1 MNTEYNEKKYRE
13 EKVVPPGAILKRT
26 RNKMGLSK
34 QDVADRLKLRIS
46 VIEDLE
52 DNSCEDKQI
61 ATFTRGYIRSYSKFL
76 GLDPEDIL
84 SRYTSIAPV
93 DDFEQKMQSFS
104 RKTIHDKDDSRVMG
118 LTWII
123 LAVALSLTS
132 FWWWQNQISPSSRQ
146 AAPENKVTDT
156 EVTNNTDFMD
166 SSTSFEKYDSY
177 IEDDDYI
184 EGNHYVNQVSVD
196 KEAPENVNAV
206 TEINQEAA
214 VEAVDAVT
222 PVIETKDS
230 NAVKATKNSNVVK
243 ETKEGKADTETVIVN
258 NKPAASVAPIES
270 NNSAKKIELSK
281 KVIATAP
288 KEVKPKKKK
297 PAVIPKKSLVLAFAD
312 NCWVEVFDA
321 NGKLLLSGIK
331 TTGDKYKLSGEPPF
345 RVVLGVPSVVHLTY
359 EGKKID
365 LRGHPAGRVARFNL
379 PK

>member
-34 QDVADRLKLRIS
+34 QDVAERLKLRIS

-84 SRYTSIAPV
+84 SRFTSIVPAA
-93 DDFEQKMQSFS
+93 DFEQKMQSFS
-104 RKTIHDKDDSRVMG
+104 RKTIRDKDDSRVMG

-132 FWWWQNQISPSSRQ
+132 FWWWQNQMAPSSRQ
-146 AAPENKVTDT
+146 ATLANQITDT
-156 EVTNNTDFMD
+156 EVTDNPDFMD
-166 SSTSFEKYDSY
+166 STTSFEKYDSY
-177 IEDDDYI
+177 IEDDDFV
-184 EGNHYVNQVSVD
+184 EGTNQVGVD
-196 KEAPENVNAV
+196 KDAPENVNVV
-206 TEINQEAA
+206 TEMNQET
-214 VEAVDAVT
+214 AVDAADVVT
-222 PVIETKDS
+222 PVTETKNS
-230 NAVKATKNSNVVK
+230 NAVK
-243 ETKEGKADTETVIVN
+243 ETKKGKADTETVIAN
-258 NKPAASVAPIES
+258 NKPAAPVAPIES

-331 TTGDKYKLSGEPPF
+331 TTGDKYKLSGQPPF